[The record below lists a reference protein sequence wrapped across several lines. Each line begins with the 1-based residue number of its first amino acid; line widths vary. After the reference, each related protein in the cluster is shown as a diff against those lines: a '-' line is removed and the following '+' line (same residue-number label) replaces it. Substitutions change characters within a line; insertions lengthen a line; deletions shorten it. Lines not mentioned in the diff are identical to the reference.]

1 MDQADRDY
9 GERLYDV
16 TWLDY
21 EKSGSGE
28 LVDAPLA
35 AECEWGNEG
44 DIEDDFEKLLL
55 ARAGIR
61 LMIFNGFHEA
71 GSKEIAER
79 LARKVREFN
88 GSRAPETATPPPSNP
103 VANNMRPPVAL
114 KTADLRSLSSDL
126 IRVRKPGCSPCRIV
140 VNRDA
145 N

>member
-9 GERLYDV
+9 GEWLYGV

-28 LVDAPLA
+28 LADAPLA

-44 DIEDDFEKLLL
+44 DIEDDFKKLLL

-79 LARKVREFN
+79 LARKIREFN
-88 GSRAPETATPPPSNP
+88 GSRAEDAWLLAEKS
-103 VANNMRPPVAL
+103 
-114 KTADLRSLSSDL
+114 
-126 IRVRKPGCSPCRIV
+126 PGEV
-140 VNRDA
+140 V
-145 N
+145 